1 MTKHKSSHT
10 HQVIYFSYVYKKKV
24 EGNYLPQE
32 EVEGNYLPQEENEN
46 VRASYQNSKPR
57 LKTSQ

>member
-10 HQVIYFSYVYKKKV
+10 HQVIYFSYVYKK
-24 EGNYLPQE
+24 

-46 VRASYQNSKPR
+46 VRASYQNSKLR